1 MKLYIL
7 SLSRDGEVEEE
18 RMAGRMK
25 RQENA
30 EFVEWVREYRIV
42 AIVRGLESAL
52 CERLAGALF
61 EGGIRMMEVTFDQTG
76 KLGEEETAGAIR
88 GLCAA
93 WKGKM
98 LIGAGTVLSLQQL
111 ELAERAGASYI
122 VTPNTSPVLIRKAK
136 ELGMGVLAGA
146 MTPSEIC
153 EAYEAGAD
161 FVKIFPASVLGPAY
175 IKAVQAPLGH
185 IPMLAVGGINEKN
198 IADYLK
204 AGAAGAGVGGGLVSR
219 KNVESGNLG
228 AVRELAREYVKSVKG
243 V

>member
-1 MKLYIL
+1 MKED
-7 SLSRDGEVEEE
+7 SR
-18 RMAGRMK
+18 
-25 RQENA
+25 
-30 EFVEWVREYRIV
+30 EFVKWVREYRIV

-52 CERLAGALF
+52 CDRLARALF
-61 EGGIRMMEVTFDQTG
+61 DGGIRMMEVTFDQTG
-76 KLGEEETAGAIR
+76 KLSQEETADAIR
-88 GLCAA
+88 GLGGA
-93 WKGKM
+93 WQGKM
-98 LIGAGTVLSLQQL
+98 LIGAGTVLTLQQL
-111 ELAERAGASYI
+111 ELAKRAGASYI
-122 VTPNTSPVLIRKAK
+122 VTPNTNPALIRKAK
-136 ELGMGVLAGA
+136 EQGMGVLAGA

-219 KNVESGNLG
+219 KNVENGNLE
-228 AVRELAREYVKSVKG
+228 AVRELAREYVKNIRDSVRN
-243 V
+243 